1 MLILTDANF
10 KQEVLESKEP
20 VFVDFW
26 APWCGPCK
34 IMVPIF
40 EELAKEYAGQP
51 IKFGKMNIDE
61 SENTPSQYG
70 VMSIPTFMIFKQG
83 KPADQLMG
91 VQSKE
96 GLKKKIDGLLK

>member
-1 MLILTDANF
+1 MLNLTDTNF
-10 KQEVLESKEP
+10 KKEVLESKEP

-34 IMVPIF
+34 IMIPIF
-40 EELAKEYAGQP
+40 EELAKEYADKP

-61 SENTPSQYG
+61 NGNTPSQYG
-70 VMSIPTFMIFKQG
+70 VMSIPTFMLFKQG
-83 KPADQLMG
+83 KPVDQLMG

-96 GLKKKIDGLLK
+96 GLKKKADDLLK